1 MAGEIE
7 DGGEGNRMPVFGFTI
22 GMALRV
28 RRADG

>member
-7 DGGEGNRMPVFGFTI
+7 EGGEGSRIPVFGFTI
-22 GMALRV
+22 GMALQV